1 MLEAE
6 LMQLALSD
14 PEIQRLIDN
23 PDTDDISELSN
34 EQRIEFAALIRE
46 NPRASQALKSAA
58 DRIISKL
65 E

>member
-1 MLEAE
+1 
-6 LMQLALSD
+6 MQLALSD